1 MNGLIMDYEL
11 NIPSILRRGEELFG
25 RKEIVTRLPDKS
37 FHRYTYADFGRRAKR
52 LGSAFR
58 QAGLADGAR
67 IATLCWNHYQ
77 HLEVYFGAP
86 ISGNVIHTLNLRL
99 SPADLTYIANHAGD
113 RALVVDQSLLPL
125 YDAIKGGVDFEQ
137 VVVIGEPRDGEIGYE
152 EFLAT
157 GDEDW
162 EPEDVDERAA
172 AVMCYTSGT
181 TGQPKGVLYTHLSLY
196 TSPSPRDS

>member
-11 NIPSILRRGEELFG
+11 NIASILRRGEQLFG

-58 QAGLADGAR
+58 KAGLTDGAR

-86 ISGNVIHTLNLRL
+86 IS
-99 SPADLTYIANHAGD
+99 A
-113 RALVVDQSLLPL
+113 
-125 YDAIKGGVDFEQ
+125 E
-137 VVVIGEPRDGEIGYE
+137 
-152 EFLAT
+152 
-157 GDEDW
+157 
-162 EPEDVDERAA
+162 
-172 AVMCYTSGT
+172 TSST
-181 TGQPKGVLYTHLSLY
+181 
-196 TSPSPRDS
+196 R